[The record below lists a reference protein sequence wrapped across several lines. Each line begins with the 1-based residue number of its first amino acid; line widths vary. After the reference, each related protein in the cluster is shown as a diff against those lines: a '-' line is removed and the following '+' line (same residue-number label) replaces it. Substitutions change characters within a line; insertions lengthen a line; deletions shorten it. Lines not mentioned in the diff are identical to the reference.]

1 MYRWMH
7 SIQPINMFILG
18 TICCRG
24 GSKGVPGKNTKPL
37 NGKPLIAYTVETAKQ
52 SHLLNDII
60 ISTDSIEIANTAKQY
75 GANVPFMRPD
85 NLATDTASKWPVF
98 IHALETYEKM
108 NNVVVDYLVDMDVTV
123 PLKTSADIDGAIQL
137 ALNDTNVDVVITG
150 YEPERNPYFNMMEIT
165 ADGYAEIVKKATKP
179 IVRRQDAPI
188 VYSLT
193 PAAYVVKKS
202 ALYEF
207 EHWSK
212 AKCKIY
218 PMLRE
223 RAVDIDTNIDFKIV
237 EFLMNNK

>member
-1 MYRWMH
+1 
-7 SIQPINMFILG
+7 MFILG

-24 GSKGVPGKNTKPL
+24 GSKGVPGKNIKPL
-37 NGKPLIAYTVETAKQ
+37 LGKPLIAYTIQTALQ
-52 SHLLNDII
+52 SSLINDVI
-60 ISTDSIEIANTAKQY
+60 ISTDSQQIADVAKQF

-85 NLATDTASKWPVF
+85 DLASDTASKWPVF
-98 IHALETYEKM
+98 IHALEAYEKQYG
-108 NNVVVDYLVDMDVTV
+108 VIVDYLVDMDVTV
-123 PLKTSADIDGAIQL
+123 PLKQPIDINGAIQK
-137 ALNDTNVDVVITG
+137 ALDDTTVDVVITG
-150 YEPERNPYFNMMEIT
+150 YEPERNPYFNMMEIRP
-165 ADGYAEIVKKATKP
+165 DGFAEIVKTGEKP
-179 IVRRQDAPI
+179 IVRRQDAPE

-218 PMLRE
+218 PMPRE
-223 RAVDIDTNIDFKIV
+223 RAVDIDTKIDFKIV